1 MYVCLSLHTYE
12 GFIISRICYYYLLDV
27 PGVRCAKGCGFDSL
41 GTQILIEKMYNLNA
55 IVSRLLWIK
64 ASAKCI
70 NVDVQCVL
78 CAFIGN
84 ELTCSLPSVHR
95 GLLGSALRAFL

>member
-1 MYVCLSLHTYE
+1 MSVLTHIRRIYNLSYL
-12 GFIISRICYYYLLDV
+12 CYYYLLDV
-27 PGVRCAKGCGFDSL
+27 PGVRFAKGCGIDSL